1 MCIPISA
8 LFYLKGCKI
17 HSLSLAFSPITTQV
31 KIFPSPD
38 MEISAPT
45 CQSGSVSRLQE
56 KERLYFLTKALEF
69 TTFIF
74 LRAAGDWVN
83 GDITESPP
91 TKATPL

>member
-8 LFYLKGCKI
+8 LSYLKGCKV
-17 HSLSLAFSPITTQV
+17 HSLSLAFFPIMTQV

-45 CQSGSVSRLQE
+45 CQSGSVSGLQE

-69 TTFIF
+69 TMF
-74 LRAAGDWVN
+74 LLLREAADWVN

-91 TKATPL
+91 TKAAPL